1 MKNTNTTNDRGL
13 PSKYDYGQYLDMALN
28 QPGELGKFYTYFREY
43 SIGNQFYIFT
53 QCLSRNLELGP
64 IATYNGWK
72 KLNRN
77 VKKGLEVD
85 SNTNKKALGMLW
97 PITFQRK
104 DKDGN
109 PLFDKD
115 GNPLTTTT
123 FKVKFHHFLLCQ
135 TEGQESTE
143 IKNPNFNTDLLLKNL
158 GIKKVSFDMTNG
170 NCQGFA
176 RTNKKEI
183 AINPIAHNKRK
194 TLIHEVA
201 HCLLHGEDNIEFS
214 HGSELPTDIKEVE
227 AESVAYIVSAILGDD
242 DENLKYSRGYIQHWK
257 QDNSL
262 SEDTMKRIFKAV
274 DTILKAG
281 NPNNQDRKDKQ

>member
-1 MKNTNTTNDRGL
+1 MKNTNTTNTTNDRGL

-28 QPGELGKFYTYFREY
+28 EPGELGKFYTYFREY
-43 SIGNQFYIFT
+43 SIGNQFYVFA
-53 QCLSRNLELGP
+53 QCLNRDLKLGP
-64 IATYNGWK
+64 IATYKKWK
-72 KLNRN
+72 ELNRN
-77 VKKGLEVD
+77 VTKG
-85 SNTNKKALGMLW
+85 SKALGMLW
-97 PITFQRK
+97 PVTFQRK
-104 DKDGN
+104 DKDGK
-109 PLFDKD
+109 PLFDKE
-115 GNPLTTTT
+115 GNPLMMTT
-123 FKVKFHHFLLCQ
+123 FKVRFHHFLLCQ

-143 IKNPNFNTDLLLKNL
+143 IKNPNFDTDLLLKNL
-158 GIKKVSFDMTNG
+158 GIKKVSFDMANG

-176 RTNKKEI
+176 RTKEKEI
-183 AINPIAHNKRK
+183 AINPIAHNPRK

-257 QDNSL
+257 QDNEL

-281 NPNNQDRKDKQ
+281 NPNNQDKKDK

>member
-1 MKNTNTTNDRGL
+1 MKNTNTTNTTNDRGL
-13 PSKYDYGQYLDMALN
+13 PNKYDYGQYLDMALN

-43 SIGNQFYIFT
+43 SIGNQFYIWS
-53 QCLSRNLELGP
+53 QCLTRELKLGP
-64 IATYNGWK
+64 IATYKKWK
-72 KLNRN
+72 ELKRN
-77 VKKGLEVD
+77 VTKG
-85 SNTNKKALGMLW
+85 SKALGMLW
-97 PITFQRK
+97 PVTFQKK
-104 DKDGN
+104 DKDGK
-109 PLFDKD
+109 PLFDKE
-115 GNPLTTTT
+115 GNPLMMTT
-123 FKVKFHHFLLCQ
+123 FKVRFHHFLLCQ

-143 IKNPNFNTDLLLKNL
+143 IKNPNFDTDLLLKNL

-176 RTNKKEI
+176 RPNKKEI
-183 AINPIAHNKRK
+183 AINPIAYNPRK

-201 HCLLHGEDNIEFS
+201 HCILHGEDDTEFS

-242 DENLKYSRGYIQHWK
+242 NENLKYSRGYIQHWK
-257 QDNSL
+257 QGNEL

-281 NPNNQDRKDKQ
+281 NPNNQDKKDK